1 MCLQWFNPIVNLAIQ
16 SVKKE
21 RELYCDYIV
30 MEKLP
35 DNALR
40 IAYGHSILN
49 MAERN
54 IKYKSVFIAN
64 LFVGKTT
71 FE

>member
-1 MCLQWFNPIVNLAIQ
+1 
-16 SVKKE
+16 
-21 RELYCDYIV
+21 

-54 IKYKSVFIAN
+54 IKYKSAFIAN
-64 LFVGKTT
+64 LFVGKKQLSNRILLLITT
-71 FE
+71 AVALEAIN

>member
-1 MCLQWFNPIVNLAIQ
+1 
-16 SVKKE
+16 
-21 RELYCDYIV
+21 

-54 IKYKSVFIAN
+54 IKYKSAFIAN
-64 LFVGKTT
+64 LFVGKNNFRIEFLLLITT
-71 FE
+71 AVALEAIN

>member
-1 MCLQWFNPIVNLAIQ
+1 M
-16 SVKKE
+16 KKE

-54 IKYKSVFIAN
+54 IKYKSAFIAN
-64 LFVGKTT
+64 LFIK
-71 FE
+71 FILA